1 MGLVSLIGLS
11 LASCSDD
18 DDAPMVPESV
28 SEPTTENV
36 FPEGLPSNAA
46 GATFTTNEKGQV
58 TKIEDGSSNITFEYG
73 SFTPSRAHN
82 FTVLMKERD
91 TISPNSGHD
100 IYMEIN
106 QQGFVSYAY
115 EVYLDGESEPDE
127 WWFEYNNDGQLTR
140 VKRSENEEEFN
151 ITYTNGDIT
160 KVTDDKVGS
169 KNRKHKE
176 YSFSYTNDEY
186 KNVVANKGCL
196 MLFDE
201 IFRVQLD
208 ELEIAYF
215 AGLLGKASK
224 NLPMGYTE
232 ISKEGDSSYTYE
244 VTYHWDFNA
253 DNLPTKF
260 WNNSNPIV
268 TTFSWK

>member
-1 MGLVSLIGLS
+1 MGLVSIIGLS

-18 DDAPMVPESV
+18 DDTIVDAPVVPENV
-28 SEPTTENV
+28 GEPTTENV
-36 FPEGLPSNAA
+36 FPDGLPSNAN

-58 TKIEDGSSNITFEYG
+58 TKIEDGSTNITFEYG

-82 FTVLMKERD
+82 FTVLMSERD
-91 TISPNSGHD
+91 TIFQNEGHD
-100 IYMEIN
+100 IYMELN

-115 EVYLDGESEPDE
+115 EVYLNGKEADE

-140 VKRSENEEEFN
+140 VKRSENEEECN
-151 ITYTNGDIT
+151 ITYNNGDIT
-160 KVTDDKVGS
+160 KVTDDEVDG

-196 MLFDE
+196 MLYDK

-208 ELEIAYF
+208 EMEITYY

-224 NLPMGYTE
+224 NLPMGYSRVGSTSDNE
-232 ISKEGDSSYTYE
+232 
-244 VTYHWDFNA
+244 TYHWVFNA

-260 WNNSNPIV
+260 WSNSDPSGI
-268 TTFSWK
+268 TFSWK

>member
-160 KVTDDKVGS
+160 KVTDDEVDG
-169 KNRKHKE
+169 NDRYHKE
-176 YSFSYTNDEY
+176 ISFIYTNDEY
-186 KNVVANKGCL
+186 KNVVANKGGI

-201 IFRVQLD
+201 IFCVQLD

-215 AGLLGKASK
+215 AGLLSKASK
-224 NLPMGYTE
+224 NLPMGY
-232 ISKEGDSSYTYE
+232 SQKGSFSYDN
-244 VTYHWDFNA
+244 TYHWILNS

-260 WNNSNPIV
+260 WSDSDPTGI
-268 TTFSWK
+268 TFSWK

>member
-11 LASCSDD
+11 IASCSDD
-18 DDAPMVPESV
+18 DDAPMVPENV
-28 SEPTTENV
+28 GEPTTENV
-36 FPEGLPSNAA
+36 FPEGLPSNAD

-91 TISPNSGHD
+91 TISPNEGLD

-115 EVYLDGESEPDE
+115 EVYLSGKEADE

-140 VKRSENEEEFN
+140 VKRSENEEECN
-151 ITYTNGDIT
+151 ITYNNGDIT

-169 KNRKHKE
+169 KNRKHYE
-176 YSFSYTNDEY
+176 YTFSYTNDEY

-196 MLFDE
+196 MLFDK

-208 ELEIAYF
+208 EMEITYY

-232 ISKEGDSSYTYE
+232 ISKEGNDTYTYE
-244 VTYHWDFNA
+244 KIYHWVFNA

-260 WNNSNPIV
+260 WSGEYDYDAV
-268 TTFSWK
+268 TFSWK

>member
-18 DDAPMVPESV
+18 DDAPMVPENV

-91 TISPNSGHD
+91 TISPNSGLD

-127 WWFEYNNDGQLTR
+127 WWFEYNADGQLTR
-140 VKRSENEEEFN
+140 LKRSEGGDDFK
-151 ITYTNGDIT
+151 ITYANGDIT
-160 KVTDDKVGS
+160 KVSQDQEDGDH
-169 KNRKHKE
+169 RE
-176 YSFSYTNDEY
+176 YTISYTNTEY
-186 KNVVANKGCL
+186 KNVVANKGCV
-196 MLFDE
+196 MFFDDFFQ
-201 IFRVQLD
+201 IDMD
-208 ELEIAYF
+208 EMGIAYY
-215 AGLLGKASK
+215 AGLLGKATK

-232 ISKEGDSSYTYE
+232 ISKEGDNSYTYE
-244 VTYHWDFNA
+244 ETYHWVFNA

-260 WNNSNPIV
+260 WSDSDSYGI
-268 TTFSWK
+268 TFSWK